1 MNDLPE
7 LRIAAANLLNTGLVL
22 KFVDGR
28 CAFYSCQL
36 LHDSFP
42 LADEL
47 DESDLE
53 W

>member
-1 MNDLPE
+1 MNDLTNTS
-7 LRIAAANLLNTGLVL
+7 IFAANLLNDGLIL
-22 KFVDGR
+22 KFDNGR

-36 LHDSFP
+36 LHDIFS

-47 DESDLE
+47 DETDLL